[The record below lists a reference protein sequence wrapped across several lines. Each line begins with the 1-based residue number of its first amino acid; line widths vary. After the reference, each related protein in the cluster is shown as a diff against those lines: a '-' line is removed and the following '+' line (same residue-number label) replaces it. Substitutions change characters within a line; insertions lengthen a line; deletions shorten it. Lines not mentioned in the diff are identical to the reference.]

1 MAVELA
7 YEDEEYL
14 GPRSAHEVALK
25 SQLQGLLHVE

>member
-14 GPRSAHEVALK
+14 GPRSAHKVCGKVATARIAAC
-25 SQLQGLLHVE
+25 